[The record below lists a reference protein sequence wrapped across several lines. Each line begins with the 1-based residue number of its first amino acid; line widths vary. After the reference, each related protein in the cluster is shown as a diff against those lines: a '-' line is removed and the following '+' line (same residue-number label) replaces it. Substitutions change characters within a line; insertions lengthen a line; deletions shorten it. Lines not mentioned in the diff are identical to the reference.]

1 MVDIY
6 QVNFNIQ
13 PDLTNSPC
21 VFLSLEDN
29 SAKTTKRSSGIL
41 IVAITVP
48 VAVVTS
54 ATCLVA
60 ILILSFCKQVQSS
73 KNPRVSALIILYVCV
88 YVSLCVIIRFINP

>member
-1 MVDIY
+1 M
-6 QVNFNIQ
+6 NFNIQ
-13 PDLTNSPC
+13 PDLTNSLCTIYITNSPFVLYC

-29 SAKTTKRSSGIL
+29 SAKTTKRSSDIL

-60 ILILSFCKQVQSS
+60 ILILSFCKKVQPS
-73 KNPRVSALIILYVCV
+73 KNPRTSALI
-88 YVSLCVIIRFINP
+88 N

>member
-29 SAKTTKRSSGIL
+29 SAKTTKRSSDIL
-41 IVAITVP
+41 IVAISVP

-54 ATCLVA
+54 AICLVA
-60 ILILSFCKQVQSS
+60 ILILSFCKKVQTS
-73 KNPRVSALIILYVCV
+73 KNPRTAALI
-88 YVSLCVIIRFINP
+88 N